1 MSEVD
6 IPAPA
11 PASSV
16 AGWPDAAAL
25 WALMDTGGTA
35 VLVLGGQLVEAMN
48 DSACALLGPDAAA
61 CVGEPLSALAPADP
75 EHPWRQ
81 TGWIDALAAG
91 VPHRF
96 ECPVLRPDG
105 RLLRVAGHV
114 WSPPGPSVA
123 GRKAALAFSD
133 MEQHRLAERRTARA
147 QASLQRVIETAPL
160 AIAVFEM
167 PSRRVLQANQA
178 AETFF
183 GLPLTSLVGASPR
196 QWPAA
201 GAAQDVGALEASL
214 DLAMES
220 PPGVRREITDDGPDG
235 SAVRAWDTRFVSIAP
250 DGASASTGEAAQ
262 VLMVANEVTDLRA
275 AEQERFDAAIAQRGM
290 LVQEV
295 HHRIKNNLQGVAGL
309 LQQASARYPEVAPI
323 LSEAVGQ
330 LQAIAQVY
338 GLQVGSA
345 GPVQLAGLLQ
355 AVARSVER
363 TFSRAID
370 VAVHGEEASRW
381 RLPEA
386 EAIPVALTAN
396 ELLTNAI
403 KHGGDQAV
411 HITLLADATTVTIEI
426 CNRGQLREGFDLR
439 TRAGSASGLGLVRA
453 LLPRRSA
460 ELSLSQRGPDV
471 LTRVVLRPPAVR
483 RDG

>member
-1 MSEVD
+1 MSEAEV
-6 IPAPA
+6 PGPVAP
-11 PASSV
+11 
-16 AGWPDAAAL
+16 WPDAAAL
-25 WALMDTGGTA
+25 WALMDAGGTA
-35 VLVLGGQLVEAMN
+35 VVVLAGQRIEAMN
-48 DSACALLGPDAAA
+48 TSTQALLGLGAEA
-61 CVGEPLSALAPADP
+61 CIGGPISALAPADP
-75 EHPWRQ
+75 DHPWRQ
-81 TGWIDALAAG
+81 TGWIDALVVG
-91 VPHRF
+91 KPYRF
-96 ECPVLRPDG
+96 ECPVQRPDG
-105 RLLRVAGHV
+105 KLLRVSVQAWAHPGV
-114 WSPPGPSVA
+114 PPA
-123 GRKAALAFSD
+123 GRKAVLALFD

-183 GLPLTSLVGASPR
+183 GLPLAQLMGASPR
-196 QWPAA
+196 QWPAG
-201 GAAQDVGALEASL
+201 GATQDVGTLEASL

-220 PPGVRREITDDGPDG
+220 PPGVRREITDGGPDG

-250 DGASASTGEAAQ
+250 DGVPTSAGEAAQ

-338 GLQVGSA
+338 GLQVGSG

-355 AVARSVER
+355 AVAQSVQR
-363 TFSRAID
+363 TFSRTID
-370 VAVHGEEASRW
+370 FAVHGEEASRW

-396 ELLTNAI
+396 ELLTNAV
-403 KHGGDQAV
+403 KHGGDQQV
-411 HITLLADATTVTIEI
+411 RFTLLADAMAVTIEI
-426 CNRGQLREGFDLR
+426 LNRGQLREGFDLR
-439 TRAGSASGLGLVRA
+439 SRAGGASGLGLVRA

-460 ELSLSQRGPDV
+460 ELALTQHGPDV